1 MISKERLTL
10 DLKGD
15 KSFDSLIFHR
25 GDSNSRI
32 IEIELTDNHVL
43 KTLTDSMSA
52 TIDAT
57 INDIIVADSDK
68 AIIDIKNNII
78 SFTIT
83 EKMTSISGLLK
94 ISLTVTENSAIIT
107 AQTFSAIVC
116 DSVINENSKFAPA
129 QGAVKEF
136 IDEIVKARGEFN
148 DLSEALSN
156 KLDNTSGS
164 VSRENIASEAVGSN
178 EIEAKAVTTEKLAN
192 KSVTSIKLSNS
203 CVSANNIAE
212 NQINSAHLQAKVVTA
227 EKLSDDVKNAI
238 NSKANK
244 TDTYTKSEID
254 EELAKKI
261 NEEDVYTAEEVDERF
276 QRILTA
282 GDNIKIDDNKQGK
295 ITISADL
302 SKKYDAANVES
313 GSGDLSLYSENVP
326 VTSAKFNYQKVGDFV
341 MLTFTVIF
349 SAATMSAAKSYSL
362 LGLPYR
368 NDIILRK
375 PTITTSKNK
384 LGIAIAANTAT
395 LTIITQ
401 GEAVAISDG
410 ESIQETLIY
419 KIQK

>member
-1 MISKERLTL
+1 MIIYNMKKPVDCINGDCVGVTGDNLAYTQEFYIKGVSDDSISYSLHLRFSDGSVNSVTPSSAGTDGEGTPIRWVVTKNDIFVHGSFELQIEGTNSTGLVFQTEIVRLYADESLAIEDKEYENPNSETLKLREEAYQALKKLQEQQNLLDENIGKINKTSL
-10 DLKGD
+10 DLKAD
-15 KSFDSLIFHR
+15 KS
-25 GDSNSRI
+25 
-32 IEIELTDNHVL
+32 
-43 KTLTDSMSA
+43 
-52 TIDAT
+52 
-57 INDIIVADSDK
+57 
-68 AIIDIKNNII
+68 
-78 SFTIT
+78 
-83 EKMTSISGLLK
+83 
-94 ISLTVTENSAIIT
+94 
-107 AQTFSAIVC
+107 
-116 DSVINENSKFAPA
+116 
-129 QGAVKEF
+129 
-136 IDEIVKARGEFN
+136 
-148 DLSEALSN
+148 
-156 KLDNTSGS
+156 
-164 VSRENIASEAVGSN
+164 
-178 EIEAKAVTTEKLAN
+178 
-192 KSVTSIKLSNS
+192 
-203 CVSANNIAE
+203 
-212 NQINSAHLQAKVVTA
+212 
-227 EKLSDDVKNAI
+227 
-238 NSKANK
+238 
-244 TDTYTKSEID
+244 DTYTKSEID
-254 EELAKKI
+254 AELAKKI

-362 LGLPYR
+362 LGLPYQ

-419 KIQK
+419 KIKK

>member
-1 MISKERLTL
+1 MNSYKKLNFINGSAPALNASNLNHMDDGIEAATEAVTALENRTATVEDEIQTAKGTSGSIDER
-10 DLKGD
+10 
-15 KSFDSLIFHR
+15 
-25 GDSNSRI
+25 
-32 IEIELTDNHVL
+32 
-43 KTLTDSMSA
+43 
-52 TIDAT
+52 
-57 INDIIVADSDK
+57 
-68 AIIDIKNNII
+68 
-78 SFTIT
+78 
-83 EKMTSISGLLK
+83 
-94 ISLTVTENSAIIT
+94 
-107 AQTFSAIVC
+107 
-116 DSVINENSKFAPA
+116 INEINT
-129 QGAVKEF
+129 
-136 IDEIVKARGEFN
+136 N
-148 DLSEALSN
+148 LSN
-156 KLDNTSGS
+156 KLDNKSGTVKNS
-164 VSRENIASEAVGSN
+164 NIADGAVLLG
-178 EIEAKAVTTEKLAN
+178 KL
-192 KSVTSIKLSNS
+192 NS
-203 CVSANNIAE
+203 DVF
-212 NQINSAHLQAKVVTA
+212 A
-227 EKLSDDVKNAI
+227 EKVEGGNIRLVRSTTVYSALLP
-238 NSKANK
+238 KADK
-244 TDTYTKSEID
+244 SDTYTKSEVDTEIAKKADKATTLNSYGITDAYTKSEID
-254 EELAKKI
+254 AELAKKI

-313 GSGDLSLYSENVP
+313 GGGDLSLYSENVP

-375 PTITTSKNK
+375 PAITTSKNK

-401 GEAVAISDG
+401 GEAVTISDG

>member
-1 MISKERLTL
+1 MIIYNMKKPVDCINGDCVGVTGDNLAYTQEFYIKGVSDDSISYSLHLRFSDGSVNSVTPSYSGTDGEGTLIRWVVTKNDIFVHGSFELQIEGTNSTGLVFQTEIVRLYADESLAIEDKEYENPNSETLKLREEAYQALKKLQEQQNLLDENIGKINKTSL
-10 DLKGD
+10 DLKAD
-15 KSFDSLIFHR
+15 KS
-25 GDSNSRI
+25 
-32 IEIELTDNHVL
+32 
-43 KTLTDSMSA
+43 
-52 TIDAT
+52 
-57 INDIIVADSDK
+57 
-68 AIIDIKNNII
+68 
-78 SFTIT
+78 
-83 EKMTSISGLLK
+83 
-94 ISLTVTENSAIIT
+94 
-107 AQTFSAIVC
+107 
-116 DSVINENSKFAPA
+116 
-129 QGAVKEF
+129 
-136 IDEIVKARGEFN
+136 
-148 DLSEALSN
+148 
-156 KLDNTSGS
+156 
-164 VSRENIASEAVGSN
+164 
-178 EIEAKAVTTEKLAN
+178 
-192 KSVTSIKLSNS
+192 
-203 CVSANNIAE
+203 
-212 NQINSAHLQAKVVTA
+212 
-227 EKLSDDVKNAI
+227 
-238 NSKANK
+238 
-244 TDTYTKSEID
+244 DTYTKSEID
-254 EELAKKI
+254 AELAKKI
-261 NEEDVYTAEEVDERF
+261 NEEDVYTAEEADDHF

-341 MLTFTVIF
+341 MLTFTVTF

-419 KIQK
+419 KIKK

>member
-1 MISKERLTL
+1 MNITQDITL
-10 DLKGD
+10 DINSCIKGEV
-15 KSFDSLIFHR
+15 LEMHE
-25 GDSNSRI
+25 GDTARSISV
-32 IEIELTDNHVL
+32 TVTKDNQVVDL
-43 KTLTDSMSA
+43 SSVSVKF
-52 TIDAT
+52 DAT
-57 INDIIVADSDK
+57 IN
-68 AIIDIKNNII
+68 NII
-78 SFTIT
+78 IAENF
-83 EKMTSISGLLK
+83 EGLISEDKKSVILNLPALNSAGFLK
-94 ISLTVTENSAIIT
+94 IDVKFYNEDETFITAETLTVHIQKA
-107 AQTFSAIVC
+107 
-116 DSVINENSKFAPA
+116 VINQESKYT
-129 QGAVKEF
+129 QITTIGKTLNEL
-136 IDEIVKARGEFN
+136 KT
-148 DLSEALSN
+148 ALSN
-156 KLDNTSGS
+156 KAD
-164 VSRENIASEAVGSN
+164 
-178 EIEAKAVTTEKLAN
+178 
-192 KSVTSIKLSNS
+192 KS
-203 CVSANNIAE
+203 
-212 NQINSAHLQAKVVTA
+212 
-227 EKLSDDVKNAI
+227 
-238 NSKANK
+238 
-244 TDTYTKSEID
+244 DTYTKPEID
-254 EELAKKI
+254 AEFAKKI

-419 KIQK
+419 KIKK

>member
-1 MISKERLTL
+1 MNITQDITL
-10 DLKGD
+10 DINSCIKGEV
-15 KSFDSLIFHR
+15 LEMHE
-25 GDSNSRI
+25 GDTARSISV
-32 IEIELTDNHVL
+32 TVTKDNQVVDL
-43 KTLTDSMSA
+43 SSVSVKF
-52 TIDAT
+52 DAT
-57 INDIIVADSDK
+57 IN
-68 AIIDIKNNII
+68 NII
-78 SFTIT
+78 IAENF
-83 EKMTSISGLLK
+83 EGLISEDKKSVILNLPALNSAGFLK
-94 ISLTVTENSAIIT
+94 IDVKFYNEDETFITAETLTVHIQKA
-107 AQTFSAIVC
+107 
-116 DSVINENSKFAPA
+116 VINQESKYT
-129 QGAVKEF
+129 QITTIGKTLNEL
-136 IDEIVKARGEFN
+136 KT
-148 DLSEALSN
+148 ALSN
-156 KLDNTSGS
+156 KAD
-164 VSRENIASEAVGSN
+164 
-178 EIEAKAVTTEKLAN
+178 
-192 KSVTSIKLSNS
+192 KS
-203 CVSANNIAE
+203 
-212 NQINSAHLQAKVVTA
+212 
-227 EKLSDDVKNAI
+227 
-238 NSKANK
+238 
-244 TDTYTKSEID
+244 DTYTKPEID
-254 EELAKKI
+254 AELAKKI
-261 NEEDVYTAEEVDERF
+261 NEEDVYTAEEADDHF

-419 KIQK
+419 KIKK